1 MNKQQLKQVIK
12 PMVKDCVYELL
23 LEEGFLSGI
32 ISEVAKG
39 LAGATLISEAQ
50 QPQPIPQPQPAP
62 RTDFSTQKNQLMEAI
77 GKGAY
82 NDVNLFENTTP
93 APPTPK
99 SAGPGSAMSGI
110 DPNDRGIDIS
120 AIERLAGRNWKNLI

>member
-1 MNKQQLKQVIK
+1 MKMNKKQLKEAIK

-23 LEEGFLSGI
+23 LEEGFLSSI

-39 LAGATLISEAQ
+39 LTGATLVTEAKQ
-50 QPQPIPQPQPAP
+50 APPAP
-62 RTDFSTQKNQLMEAI
+62 RVDHTAQRNQLMDAI
-77 GKGAY
+77 GRGAY

-93 APPTPK
+93 SAPEPSVGNPL
-99 SAGPGSAMSGI
+99 SGI
-110 DPNDRGIDIS
+110 DPNDRGVDIG

>member
-1 MNKQQLKQVIK
+1 MNKQQLKKVIK

-23 LEEGFLSGI
+23 LEEGFLSSI

-39 LAGATLISEAQ
+39 LTGATLINETQ
-50 QPQPIPQPQPAP
+50 QSQPTPQPQPTP
-62 RTDFSTQKNQLMEAI
+62 RVDFSAQRNQLMEAI

-82 NDVNLFENTTP
+82 NDVDLFENTAP
-93 APPTPK
+93 APPEPK
-99 SAGPGSAMSGI
+99 SAGPGSPMSGI

-120 AIERLAGRNWKNLI
+120 AIEKLAGRNWKNLI

>member
-1 MNKQQLKQVIK
+1 MNKQQLKKVIK

-23 LEEGFLSGI
+23 LEEGFLSSI

-39 LAGATLISEAQ
+39 LTGATLINEAKQIEAQ
-50 QPQPIPQPQPAP
+50 SEPVP
-62 RTDFSTQKNQLMEAI
+62 RIDHAAQKNQLMEAI
-77 GKGAY
+77 GRSAY

-93 APPTPK
+93 AAPEPSVGNP
-99 SAGPGSAMSGI
+99 MSGI
-110 DPNDRGIDIS
+110 DPNDRGVDIS

>member
-23 LEEGFLSGI
+23 LEEGFLSSI

-39 LAGATLISEAQ
+39 LTGATLINEAQ
-50 QPQPIPQPQPAP
+50 QPQPTPQPQPAP
-62 RTDFSTQKNQLMEAI
+62 RADFSTQKNQLMEAI

-93 APPTPK
+93 APPAPK
-99 SAGPGSAMSGI
+99 NAGPGSAMSGI